1 MLFNSIE
8 FLIFLPVV
16 FLLYWFVFKSLNA
29 QNLLL
34 IVASFVFY
42 GWWDWRFLILLA
54 FASFTDFF
62 VGLWLNNS
70 ESPVKRK
77 YIISISI
84 CVNLGILA
92 FFKYFNFFADSFVS
106 AFNAAGIHLQARSIN
121 IVLPVGI
128 SFYTFQTMSYTIDV
142 YRKKMPATKD
152 IIQFFAFVSFFPQLV
167 AGPIE
172 RAAHMMPQY
181 AVPRQ
186 FEAPKAVDGL
196 RQMLWGFAKKMILA
210 DGCANLANGIFA
222 DYRHMPASSLVF
234 GALYFSIQIYC
245 DFSGYSDIAIGTAK
259 LFGFELMRNFNYPY
273 LSRDIAEFWRRW
285 HISLSTWFRDYLYI
299 PLGGSKGSSYRR
311 IRNIFIIFIVSG
323 FWHGP
328 NWTFIFWG
336 ALNAVYFLPLL
347 LTNKNRSHLDNA
359 GHNRLLPSIKD
370 LVNIIATFCLTTFA
384 WIFFR
389 SATIGD
395 AFGYIHRI
403 FSRSIMSH
411 SSFYSSKYLL
421 LILLLFIVEWA
432 QRNKPHGLCIEGIQN
447 AYMRKAIYYTLFL
460 AIIFLGSARQTFIYF
475 QF

>member
-1 MLFNSIE
+1 M
-8 FLIFLPVV
+8 
-16 FLLYWFVFKSLNA
+16 
-29 QNLLL
+29 L
-34 IVASFVFY
+34 IVASFIFY
-42 GWWDWRFLILLA
+42 GWWNWRFLILLA
-54 FASFTDFF
+54 FASVTDFF
-62 VGLWLNNS
+62 VGLWLNNA
-70 ESPVKRK
+70 ENPVRRK

-84 CVNLGILA
+84 CVNLGLLA

-106 AFNAAGIHLQARSIN
+106 AFNSVGVHLEARSIN

-172 RAAHMMPQY
+172 RAARMMPQY
-181 AVPRQ
+181 ATPRQ
-186 FEAPKAVDGL
+186 FDAPKAIDGL

-210 DGCANLANGIFA
+210 DGCAALANGVFA
-222 DYRHMPASSLVF
+222 NYRHMPASSLLL

-273 LSRDIAEFWRRW
+273 LSRDVAEFWRRW

-299 PLGGSKGSSYRR
+299 PLGGSKGSIYKQV
-311 IRNIFIIFIVSG
+311 RNIFIIFIVSG

-347 LTNKNRSHLDNA
+347 LTNKNRSHIDNA

-370 LVNIIATFCLTTFA
+370 VINIATTFCLVTFA

-389 SATIGD
+389 SASIGD
-395 AFGYIHRI
+395 AFGYIKRI
-403 FSRSIMSH
+403 FSRSVFSH
-411 SSFYSSKYLL
+411 SAFFSAKYLS
-421 LILLLFIVEWA
+421 LILLLFIVEWV
-432 QRNKPHGLCIEGIQN
+432 QRNKPHALYVEGIKSV
-447 AYMRKAIYYTLFL
+447 YIRRAIYYTLFM